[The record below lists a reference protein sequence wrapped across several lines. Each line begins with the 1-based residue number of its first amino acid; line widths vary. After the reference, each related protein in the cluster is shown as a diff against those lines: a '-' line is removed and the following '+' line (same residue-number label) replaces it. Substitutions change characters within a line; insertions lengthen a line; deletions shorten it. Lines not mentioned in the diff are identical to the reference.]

1 MRGNGSFQLVRRE
14 IFLSLAEERY
24 RHRVKMVETFE
35 DSTILD
41 HDQNQVQ
48 TLRNVLGFPDG
59 ERLLYRGSREHLL
72 YRGSRDGQRS
82 SKFHEL
88 CDNKGPTVTLIKVVI
103 TGAKYIFG
111 GYTDQ
116 SWNCKF

>member
-24 RHRVKMVETFE
+24 RHRVKMVETFN

-48 TLRNVLGFPDG
+48 TLRNVLGFDC
-59 ERLLYRGSREHLL
+59 LL
-72 YRGSRDGQRS
+72 YRGSRDGWLS
-82 SKFHEL
+82 SDFHKH
-88 CDNKGPTVTLIKVVI
+88 CDNKGPTVTLIKVVT

-116 SWNCKF
+116 SWDCKF

>member
-24 RHRVKMVETFE
+24 RHRVKMGDAFQ

-41 HDQNQVQ
+41 QNQVQ
-48 TLRNVLGFPDG
+48 KLRDIQGFPDG
-59 ERLLYRGSREHLL
+59 EKRLL
-72 YRGSRDGQRS
+72 YRGSRDGWLS

-88 CDNKGPTVTLIKVVI
+88 CDEKGPTVTFIKVVN
-103 TGAKYIFG
+103 TYGKYIFG

-116 SWNCKF
+116 SWDCKF

>member
-1 MRGNGSFQLVRRE
+1 MRGDGSFQLVRRE

-24 RHRVKMVETFE
+24 RHRVKMVETFK

-48 TLRNVLGFPDG
+48 TLRNVLGFPDC
-59 ERLLYRGSREHLL
+59 LL
-72 YRGSRDGQRS
+72 YRGSRDGWLS
-82 SKFHEL
+82 SDFHKH
-88 CDNKGPTVTLIKVVI
+88 CDNKGPTVTLIKVVT

-116 SWNCKF
+116 SWDCKF

>member
-1 MRGNGSFQLVRRE
+1 MRGNGSFQSVRRE

-59 ERLLYRGSREHLL
+59 GERLLYRGSR
-72 YRGSRDGQRS
+72 DGWHAS
-82 SKFHEL
+82 DFHKC
-88 CDNKGPTVTLIKVVI
+88 CDNKGPTVTLIKVV
-103 TGAKYIFG
+103 TTDAKYIFG

-116 SWNCKF
+116 SWDCKF

>member
-24 RHRVKMVETFE
+24 RHRVKMGDRFE

-41 HDQNQVQ
+41 QNQVQ
-48 TLRNVLGFPDG
+48 NLKNVLDFPDG
-59 ERLLYRGSREHLL
+59 RERLLYRGSR
-72 YRGSRDGQRS
+72 DGWLS
-82 SKFHEL
+82 SNFHKH
-88 CDNKGPTVTLIKVVI
+88 CDNKGATVTLIKAVVN
-103 TGAKYIFG
+103 TKEYIFG

-116 SWNCKF
+116 SWDCKF

>member
-24 RHRVKMVETFE
+24 RHRVKMVETFK

-41 HDQNQVQ
+41 HDQKQVQ
-48 TLRNVLGFPDG
+48 TLRNVLGFPDC
-59 ERLLYRGSREHLL
+59 LL
-72 YRGSRDGQRS
+72 YRGSRDGWLS
-82 SKFHEL
+82 SDFHKH
-88 CDNKGPTVTLIKVVI
+88 CDNKGPTVTLIKVVT
-103 TGAKYIFG
+103 TGGKYIFG

-116 SWNCKF
+116 SWDCKF

>member
-59 ERLLYRGSREHLL
+59 GERLLYRGSR
-72 YRGSRDGQRS
+72 DGWRS
-82 SKFHEL
+82 SDFHNC
-88 CDNKGPTVTLIKVVI
+88 CDNKGPTVTLIKVEN
-103 TGAKYIFG
+103 TYGKYKFG

-116 SWNCKF
+116 SWDCKF

>member
-24 RHRVKMVETFE
+24 RHRVKMVKKFK

-41 HDQNQVQ
+41 SDQVQ
-48 TLRNVLGFPDG
+48 TLRELTGFPNG
-59 ERLLYRGSREHLL
+59 KEHLL
-72 YRGSRDGQRS
+72 YRGSKDNWSPVQ
-82 SKFHEL
+82 FHSC
-88 CDNKGPTVTLIKVVI
+88 CDDKGPTVTVIKVE
-103 TGAKYIFG
+103 TTNRKYIFG

-116 SWNCKF
+116 SWDCKF

>member
-24 RHRVKMVETFE
+24 RHRVKMVGTFE

-41 HDQNQVQ
+41 HDQNQAQ

-59 ERLLYRGSREHLL
+59 GERLLYRGSR
-72 YRGSRDGQRS
+72 DGWLS
-82 SKFHEL
+82 SNFHKH
-88 CDNKGPTVTLIKVVI
+88 CDEKGPTVTLIKAVVN
-103 TGAKYIFG
+103 TKEYIFG

-116 SWNCKF
+116 SWDCKF